1 MIISGYIFRQTI
13 TNVLISTL
21 VFISVVWLSQS
32 FKTIKLIINKGAGI
46 SDFIILSAYS
56 FPSWL
61 LIALPFGTF
70 TGCMISYFKLE
81 NDKEIIV
88 MKAAGMNFME
98 ISSPA
103 IIIAVICCGFTNTKG
118 GRGLYKPP

>member
-1 MIISGYIFRQTI
+1 MIISGYIFKQTLI
-13 TNVLISTL
+13 NVIISTL

-32 FKTIKLIINKGAGI
+32 FKTIKLIINKGANI

-70 TGCMISYFKLE
+70 AGCMISYYRLE
-81 NDKEIIV
+81 TDKEISCWD
-88 MKAAGMNFME
+88 KFH
-98 ISSPA
+98 
-103 IIIAVICCGFTNTKG
+103 
-118 GRGLYKPP
+118 RH